1 MVRAQREL
9 ATIDAR
15 IASMQERI
23 VGLRTQQQAIL
34 KAQGDAEL
42 SALAERWKYIS
53 AMLQPSKIPAL
64 ELELLLDSIDAEAT
78 RIIEPYQGAR
88 FASAQ
93 RRRAKGR
100 QGVDRFD
107 IMVYDSESGDSRSF
121 MKFSPG
127 QKAFFSDAYVK
138 ALVRQRNERSNRSYA
153 PIIMDESDGP
163 IQPELIP
170 EYYEMQR
177 RYWTDTP
184 VGWCHSPSHEH
195 IRTYDNSMNY

>member
-1 MVRAQREL
+1 MQVSGAISAKRKEWSEHNAEL

-42 SALAERWKYIS
+42 SAALAERWKYIS

-88 FASAQ
+88 FAISTETQSEGKA
-93 RRRAKGR
+93 GS
-100 QGVDRFD
+100 VDRFD
-107 IMVYDSESGDSRSF
+107 IMVYDSESGD
-121 MKFSPG
+121 
-127 QKAFFSDAYVK
+127 A
-138 ALVRQRNERSNRSYA
+138 
-153 PIIMDESDGP
+153 
-163 IQPELIP
+163 PELHEVQP
-170 EYYEMQR
+170 RTESFLQR
-177 RYWTDTP
+177 
-184 VGWCHSPSHEH
+184 CLC
-195 IRTYDNSMNY
+195 